1 MYIEQKYL
9 SIVSSQLSQFKK
21 KGDFLYNFRC
31 PYCGDSQKSRLKA
44 RGFIFRKD
52 SDLIYKCHNCGKGAS
67 FTNFLKYVDSKIYN
81 DYIMEK
87 YKKTDSE
94 PNIKFTEP
102 NFLRGDSPLKRL
114 KKISQLEWN
123 HPVKRFVQKR
133 KIPSSQHYE
142 LYFAPKFYA
151 WVNSIIPNKFSKL
164 DNDHPRLV
172 IPFFDEKRKMFAFQG
187 RAFGD
192 EIPKYITII
201 LDPTKNKIYG
211 LNRVKKDRPLYA
223 VEGPIDS
230 LFLDN
235 CVAVAG
241 ADFTSLPMDTT
252 IIFDNE
258 RRNKEVL
265 KQVEKTINRGYKVV
279 LWPSEVKEKDI
290 NDMILS
296 GKTKYQLQQIIKQN
310 TFSGIQAKTRF
321 VFWKKVDT
329 NEKILRN
336 KNQ

>member
-21 KGDFLYNFRC
+21 KGDYLYNFRC

-67 FTNFLKYVDSKIYN
+67 FANFLKYVDSKIYN

-241 ADFTSLPMDTT
+241 ADFSGLPVDNTT

-258 RRNKEVL
+258 RRNVEIL
-265 KQVEKTINRGYKVV
+265 KQIEKTIDLGYNVV
-279 LWPSEVKEKDI
+279 LWPDDVKEKDI
-290 NDMILS
+290 NDMILA
-296 GKTKYQLQQIIKQN
+296 GRTKEEVQSII
-310 TFSGIQAKTRF
+310 
-321 VFWKKVDT
+321 
-329 NEKILRN
+329 N
-336 KNQ
+336 KNSYQGNMAKIRFATWRKRNAR

>member
-21 KGDFLYNFRC
+21 KGDYLYNFRC

-52 SDLIYKCHNCGKGAS
+52 SDLIYKCHNCGKCAS
-67 FTNFLKYVDSKIYN
+67 FANFLKYVDSKIYN

>member
-21 KGDFLYNFRC
+21 KGDYLYNFRC

-67 FTNFLKYVDSKIYN
+67 FANFLKYVDSKIYN

-192 EIPKYITII
+192 EIPKYITIKLNSDADKI
-201 LDPTKNKIYG
+201 FGLDKVDMKKKIY
-211 LNRVKKDRPLYA
+211 V

-235 CVAVAG
+235 CIAVAG
-241 ADFTSLPMDTT
+241 ADFNNVQGDLTV
-252 IIFDNE
+252 IYDNE
-258 RRNKEVL
+258 PRNKEIV
-265 KQVEKTINRGYKVV
+265 KQIEKTISQGRSVV
-279 LWPSEVKEKDI
+279 LWPDSMKEKDI

-296 GKTKYQLQQIIKQN
+296 GYTKLEIQKIIEDN
-310 TFSGIQAKTRF
+310 TFEGVSAKLRF
-321 VFWKKVDT
+321 TGWKKIDERSVSKT
-329 NEKILRN
+329 I
-336 KNQ
+336 

>member
-21 KGDFLYNFRC
+21 KGDYLYNFRC

>member
-1 MYIEQKYL
+1 
-9 SIVSSQLSQFKK
+9 
-21 KGDFLYNFRC
+21 
-31 PYCGDSQKSRLKA
+31 
-44 RGFIFRKD
+44 
-52 SDLIYKCHNCGKGAS
+52 
-67 FTNFLKYVDSKIYN
+67 
-81 DYIMEK
+81 MEK

>member
-21 KGDFLYNFRC
+21 KGDYLYNFRC

-67 FTNFLKYVDSKIYN
+67 FANFLKYVDSKIYN

-235 CVAVAG
+235 CVAVGG
-241 ADFTSLPMDTT
+241 ADFSSLPMDTT

>member
-21 KGDFLYNFRC
+21 KGDYLYNFRC

-67 FTNFLKYVDSKIYN
+67 FANFLKYVDSKIYN

-123 HPVKRFVQKR
+123 LPVKRFVQKR

>member
-9 SIVSSQLSQFKK
+9 SIVSSKLSQFKK
-21 KGDFLYNFRC
+21 KGDYLYNFRC

-67 FTNFLKYVDSKIYN
+67 FANFLKYVDSKIYN

-211 LNRVKKDRPLYA
+211 NRVKKDRPLYA

>member
-21 KGDFLYNFRC
+21 KGDSLYNFRC

-67 FTNFLKYVDSKIYN
+67 FANFLKYVDSKIYN

>member
-21 KGDFLYNFRC
+21 KGDYLYNFRC

-67 FTNFLKYVDSKIYN
+67 FANFLKYVDSKIYN

-164 DNDHPRLV
+164 DNDHPRFV